1 MLINIP
7 DKSKFGILINK
18 LIDENKETGK
28 ILTYSGIG
36 PRQTPVPLLVKMSYI
51 AKRLEHQLFI
61 LYTGGAEGADTAF
74 LAGTQF
80 FKVFL
85 PSRIHGIRTAN
96 RQDIID
102 CTTLDNWVDALKT
115 IDKYHPAPQY
125 LGPFARKLMARNSYC
140 VLGEDLQSP
149 VDFVLTWTPNCALVG
164 GTAQGLRI
172 AMDYNIPI
180 FNLADEETFADVLRV
195 LKLNL
200 FD

>member
-1 MLINIP
+1 MLIKIL
-7 DKSKFGILINK
+7 DKSKFGVLVSS
-18 LIDENKETGK
+18 LIDENKETGR

-36 PRQTPVPLLVKMSYI
+36 SRQTPAPLLVKMSYI

-85 PSRIHGIRTAN
+85 PSRIYSIRTAN

-102 CTTLDNWVDALKT
+102 CTTLDNWSDALKT
-115 IDKYHPAPQY
+115 VDKYHPAPQY
-125 LGPFARKLMARNSYC
+125 LSPFAKKLMARNSYC
-140 VLGEDLQSP
+140 ILREDLQSP
-149 VDFVLTWTPNCALVG
+149 VDFVLTWTPNCALIG

-172 AMDYNIPI
+172 AIDYNIPI
-180 FNLADEETFADVLRV
+180 FNLADPETYDDVLRV

>member
-7 DKSKFGILINK
+7 DKSRFGILING
-18 LIDENKETGK
+18 LIDENKETGR
-28 ILTYSGIG
+28 ILTYSGVG
-36 PRQTPVPLLVKMSYI
+36 PRLTPTPILVKMSYI

-61 LYTGGAEGADTAF
+61 LYTGGADGADTAF

-85 PSRIHGIRTAN
+85 PSRIHGVRTAN
-96 RQDIID
+96 RQDVFD
-102 CTTLDNWVDALKT
+102 CTTLDNWSEALLT
-115 IDKYHPAPQY
+115 IDKYHPAPQC

-180 FNLADEETFADVLRV
+180 FNLADERVLADVLRV